1 MSVLKEP
8 GKRSIQLEIEVPG
21 TPEEVWQAIA
31 TGNGQTAWFTR
42 TDVEER
48 EGGTLAHYMGGGAS
62 SGTVTGWDP
71 PRRFAYEG
79 PNYMPGAPNLAT
91 EIHVEARPGGTCV
104 VRLVNS
110 LFTDASDWDGQL
122 EDLKGGWPTFLAIL
136 RIYMTSFA
144 GQRAAMRELAGFTEG
159 PKDAA
164 FGRFLD
170 AAGLGGAPTGARVAT
185 GNGAPLLNGVVEPSA
200 EKARLVRIESPVPGV
215 AYFGAH
221 DCGGPVMVW
230 LNLYVYGE
238 NAEADAAR
246 LEPAWRAWMTERFP
260 MPAMPEG
267 QAGEGVEA
275 GGVTG

>member
-42 TDVEER
+42 TEIEER

-62 SGTVTGWDP
+62 GGTVTAWDP
-71 PRRFAYEG
+71 PRRIAYEG

-91 EIHVEARPGGTCV
+91 EIHVEARSGGTCV

-110 LFTDASDWDGQL
+110 LFTDSSDWDNQL
-122 EDLKGGWPTFLAIL
+122 ESLESGWPAFLAIL
-136 RIYMTSFA
+136 RIYLTSFA
-144 GQRAAMRELAGFTEG
+144 GRPATMRELAGMTEG

-164 FGRFLD
+164 FTRFLD
-170 AAGLGGAPTGARVAT
+170 AAGLAGATPGTRVET
-185 GNGAPLLNGVVEPSA
+185 GNGAPPLTGVLEPSGP
-200 EKARLVRIESPVPGV
+200 KVCLLRIESPVKGAAV
-215 AYFGAH
+215 FGIHAF
-221 DCGGPVMVW
+221 GGQVMVW
-230 LNLYVYGE
+230 LNFYVYGE

-246 LEPAWRAWMTERFP
+246 LEPAWQAWMAERFP
-260 MPAMPEG
+260 MPAAPDG
-267 QAGEGVEA
+267 ATA
-275 GGVTG
+275 